1 MDFGSR
7 KALGGR
13 RHMVNTKIREKSLW
27 EEAEEKFIAILLSWS
42 IDDIFNEQLFQ
53 VNKITESFQSAKQCL
68 NKFVI
73 PLLEETR
80 AELHSSMKMISM
92 APSALVSGFEEC
104 WPYGKLMYKVEAH
117 SWINT
122 RSGSSGKDAYKTL
135 PGDVLI
141 LAVGSKPETVSDLQ
155 RGCWSFAVVTAIS
168 DDDNDYDD
176 SQKSSQLKVQLASTG
191 LQLKIMSTKSDT
203 HVIFLMNTSTNLRT
217 WCGLHISGNTNIIN
231 QVLSAESFGK
241 RDCIHCCQHM
251 TTKSNLG
258 SSASNL
264 NESQTEAILACLSR
278 VQCKHTSGLELIW
291 GPPGTGKTKTLCT
304 LLVTLLRM
312 NYRTLTCTPTN
323 VAIKE
328 VASRVV
334 KLVKEEI
341 AQRDSSSIG
350 ACASLG
356 DLLLFGNRD
365 RLKLGSE
372 LEDIFLDNR
381 IQQLAKCFSSHSGW
395 RHCINST
402 VHFLDNCV
410 SGYRIHQANLEVG
423 KKGKGGRRKG
433 LRRKYGTF
441 VEYARERF
449 LSLMSS
455 LENCIIIMGTHLP
468 RRYIGR
474 DIIEKFRSLALL
486 LKSFGALLFDQG
498 VKSRELERV
507 FSTPNT
513 SKYSTGQYADVYNQL
528 HSRRSECICALKE
541 LCRTLG
547 AIKFPS
553 GSHDAIRKFC
563 LEKSVL
569 IFCTAASSHRLL
581 PKDISKEMASLQV
594 LVIDEAAQLKEC
606 ESALALQL
614 KGLNH
619 AILIGDECQLPP
631 MVQSQACAESGYGR
645 SLFERLTLLG
655 HPRHLL
661 NVQYRMHPSISCLPN
676 SMFYSSKIQDGPN
689 VKESGYEK
697 CFLPGPMFGPYSFL
711 NVKGGSEF
719 TDYVGRSK
727 KNMVEA
733 SIVLKLVQNLHKAW
747 MVSKEKLSVG
757 VISPY
762 AAQVAEIQRKL
773 GRSFE
778 RIDGFTVKVRSVDG
792 FQGGEEDIIIIS
804 TVRSNSRGAIGF
816 LSNGQRANV
825 ALTRARHCMWILGSE
840 TTLMKSG
847 SVWET
852 VVADAKRRNC
862 FFNVTVESL
871 GKDGVGPRNKYS
883 EVYDGI
889 WKKFDR
895 LQI

>member
-68 NKFVI
+68 NQFVI

-80 AELHSSMKMISM
+80 AELSSSMKMISM

-168 DDDNDYDD
+168 DNDNDDD
-176 SQKSSQLKVQLASTG
+176 DPQKSSQLKVQLASTG
-191 LQLKIMSTKSDT
+191 LQLKIKSTKSDT
-203 HVIFLMNTSTNLRT
+203 HVIFLMNTSTNRRT
-217 WCGLHISGNTNIIN
+217 WCGLHMSGNTNIIN

-241 RDCIHCCQHM
+241 RDCIRCCQHM
-251 TTKSNLG
+251 ATKLNLG
-258 SSASNL
+258 RSASNL

-278 VQCKHTSGLELIW
+278 VQCKHASGLELIW

-341 AQRDSSSIG
+341 AQRDSSSVA

-365 RLKLGSE
+365 RLKVGSE
-372 LEDIFLDNR
+372 VEDIFLDHR

-423 KKGKGGRRKG
+423 KKGKGGRRKEPKM
-433 LRRKYGTF
+433 KYGTF
-441 VEYARERF
+441 LEYARDRF

-455 LENCIIIMGTHLP
+455 LENCIIIMGMHLP
-468 RRYIGR
+468 RSYIGR
-474 DIIEKFRSLALL
+474 DTIEKFRSLALL

-513 SKYSTGQYADVYNQL
+513 SEYCTGQYADVYNQL
-528 HSRRSECICALKE
+528 HSWRSECICALKE

-569 IFCTAASSHRLL
+569 IFCTAASSHRLH
-581 PKDISKEMASLQV
+581 PKDISKEMAALQV

-614 KGLNH
+614 KGLSH

-676 SMFYSSKIQDGPN
+676 SMFYSGKIQDGPN

-719 TDYVGRSK
+719 TDDVGRSK

-733 SIVLKLVQNLHKAW
+733 SIVLKLVQNLHNAW

-840 TTLMKSG
+840 TTLRKSG

-852 VVADAKRRNC
+852 VVVDAKRRNC

-883 EVYDGI
+883 EVYDGV

-895 LQI
+895 LQL